1 MTAYKPNEL
10 WNVDIFVML
19 AYKKSN
25 DGFNYYLVAIDIFSR
40 KAYGAKMKNKDSVS
54 AREAMQTILTKENQ
68 PRSSLIDNDAG
79 FLSNDGSVGETFSQF
94 LEKKGIALQT
104 NALKDQRNGSYR
116 QFREAPKINS
126 ECDGA

>member
-40 KAYGAKMKNKDSVS
+40 KAYGAKNEERGFGKCK
-54 AREAMQTILTKENQ
+54 
-68 PRSSLIDNDAG
+68 RSNADNY
-79 FLSNDGSVGETFSQF
+79 N
-94 LEKKGIALQT
+94 
-104 NALKDQRNGSYR
+104 
-116 QFREAPKINS
+116 
-126 ECDGA
+126 